1 MLAVMLLLLM
11 MMMMMMVMMMM
22 LTTTSTTMSCF
33 WFGFPLHV
41 EAGDALQ
48 HRHFVRK

>member
-1 MLAVMLLLLM
+1 MLAVMLLLLL
-11 MMMMMMVMMMM
+11 MMMMMVMMMM

-33 WFGFPLHV
+33 WFRFPLHV

>member
-1 MLAVMLLLLM
+1 MLAVMMLLLLLLM
-11 MMMMMMVMMMM
+11 RMMMMM

>member
-1 MLAVMLLLLM
+1 MLAVMMLLLRM
-11 MMMMMMVMMMM
+11 MMMM

-48 HRHFVRK
+48 HRHFARK